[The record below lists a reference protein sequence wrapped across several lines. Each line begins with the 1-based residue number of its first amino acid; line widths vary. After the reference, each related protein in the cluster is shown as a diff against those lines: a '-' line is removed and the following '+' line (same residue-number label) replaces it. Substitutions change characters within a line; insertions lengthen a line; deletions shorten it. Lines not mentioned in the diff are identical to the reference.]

1 MGKTTGRATRG
12 LRQRNPEDSVLD
24 FVHTRWRVLLLG
36 SMVALLTAV
45 VGAPRSATGH
55 EPATGRDAAT
65 TGARA
70 TTTAA
75 SGCPGAGA
83 RAARASRA
91 RLRSALLCLINRE
104 RARRGVRPL
113 RHDRRL
119 VRAATRHARDMVRRR
134 YFGHQRSGGPDLHA
148 RLARAGWRGTAWGE
162 TIAYGCGASGS
173 ARAIVRSWM
182 ASGGHSAILL
192 SGRYGR
198 GGPAVAKR
206 APVRCRGGAT
216 WVLDVGRR

>member
-1 MGKTTGRATRG
+1 
-12 LRQRNPEDSVLD
+12 VLD
-24 FVHTRWRVLLLG
+24 FVHTRWRALLLG
-36 SMVALLTAV
+36 TTVALLSAAAIALPRVAAGQESVAGV
-45 VGAPRSATGH
+45 VAGHEWAAGAPVGDESVVSHESVAGH
-55 EPATGRDAAT
+55 ESVSA
-65 TGARA
+65 
-70 TTTAA
+70 AA
-75 SGCPGAGA
+75 SGCRGAGA

-91 RLRSALLCLINRE
+91 RLHAALLCLINRE
-104 RARRGVRPL
+104 RAARGVRPL

-134 YFGHQRSGGPDLHA
+134 YFGHQRAGGPGLQA
-148 RLARAGWRGTAWGE
+148 RLSRAGWRGRAWGE

-173 ARAIVRSWM
+173 PRAIVRSWM
-182 ASGGHSAILL
+182 ASPGHATILL
-192 SGRYGR
+192 SGRFGR